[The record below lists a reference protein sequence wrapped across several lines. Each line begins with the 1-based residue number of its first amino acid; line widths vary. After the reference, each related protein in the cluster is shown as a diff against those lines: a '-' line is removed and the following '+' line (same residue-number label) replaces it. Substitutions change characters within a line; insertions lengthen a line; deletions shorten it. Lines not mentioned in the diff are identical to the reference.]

1 MSTMKEA
8 INDLYDETT
17 FMLASCSKKQIITIL
32 QLRMA
37 QWHIKQILGTM
48 DKIEHIRAQHTKNKQ
63 RG

>member
-17 FMLASCSKKQIITIL
+17 LMLASCSKKQIITIL

-37 QWHIKQILGTM
+37 QWHIKQILGAM